1 MHDRLSTTNPWL
13 LVLSFLP
20 GSLLWKWSSMFKDFT
35 SVKLLP
41 TMDIYLNGQA
51 LPSPRKIKNKN
62 IHSPKLHLLNATVCQ
77 TLCSVLET
85 QTRRWVTPSSRT
97 QSTKPHRA
105 PQTRDTTGELPGG
118 GSDDVQWEQEKK
130 KTPLSRN
137 TTESKRVG
145 WVRQAG
151 RGLSR
156 QKNGACKGTAVRGN
170 PACCRHA
177 PRNCWNRKLGGQTEG
192 TGHLSTPESQ
202 LWRRNS
208 GHTRLISHWQLRPSQ
223 TAQSRWWT
231 SIYKKVQ
238 LTAS

>member
-1 MHDRLSTTNPWL
+1 MHDRLSTTNPWF

-85 QTRRWVTPSSRT
+85 QTRGWVTPSSRT

-118 GSDDVQWEQEKK
+118 GSDDVQWEQGK
-130 KTPLSRN
+130 KTTRLKEYYW
-137 TTESKRVG
+137 TEKGRMSQTR
-145 WVRQAG
+145 

-156 QKNGACKGTAVRGN
+156 QKNGTCKGTAVRGN
-170 PACCRHA
+170 PACYRHA
-177 PRNCWNRKLGGQTEG
+177 APELLKPGRWEVRQKEQVTSQP
-192 TGHLSTPESQ
+192 LSHSCDAETRDIHD
-202 LWRRNS
+202 LF
-208 GHTRLISHWQLRPSQ
+208 HTDN
-223 TAQSRWWT
+223 
-231 SIYKKVQ
+231 
-238 LTAS
+238 

>member
-97 QSTKPHRA
+97 EHKA
-105 PQTRDTTGELPGG
+105 PQGPANTWHNRRTSWWRFRWRPVRTGE
-118 GSDDVQWEQEKK
+118 K
-130 KTPLSRN
+130 KTTPLK
-137 TTESKRVG
+137 EYYWIEK
-145 WVRQAG
+145 G
-151 RGLSR
+151 RM
-156 QKNGACKGTAVRGN
+156 
-170 PACCRHA
+170 
-177 PRNCWNRKLGGQTEG
+177 
-192 TGHLSTPESQ
+192 
-202 LWRRNS
+202 
-208 GHTRLISHWQLRPSQ
+208 SQ
-223 TAQSRWWT
+223 TSR
-231 SIYKKVQ
+231 KRAVQ
-238 LTAS
+238 AEKWRM